1 MRTIR
6 LNGSGP
12 FSGQVFYGEMVALER
27 NDHGVFVCI
36 SLDDR
41 RMGDAFIN
49 PKTGALMDGEGGET
63 DLLIVDLHDMP
74 ILDEFFVLNG
84 DAPIS
89 QAA

>member
-1 MRTIR
+1 MIETTT
-6 LNGSGP
+6 LFPEGL
-12 FSGQVFYGEMVALER
+12 A
-27 NDHGVFVCI
+27 
-36 SLDDR
+36 
-41 RMGDAFIN
+41 MGDAFIN